1 MTQVPP
7 PAAPAPTADPAQ
19 PPSFVEGAAMDA
31 AKARLDAEFPQA
43 TPPGAPPALPAEV
56 PEDLDIF
63 DDDAVDAMLAAE
75 NLPYK
80 DGARLKRE
88 IFKARDQFRPLRDA
102 LGTLDEDSRA
112 SFLEAA
118 PHLGGDLAPWAQTL
132 ARLHPDD
139 RAIFASTMNLLASG
153 DPADVARGASELER
167 LGRQIGGQPPAP
179 GVQAPP
185 AAAPE
190 QPAWM
195 DPAQMPPA
203 APEARVITEAE
214 FESRLAERDRQRT
227 EADHVARLQEQMRGQ
242 ARELGYDPD
251 AIRGT
256 DEFRRFDRLL
266 AYAQEPEIGFD
277 LVKAHGVIEAEQQKI
292 IDNYVKAKSE
302 GSETP
307 AMPVGAGGAPT
318 NQQPL
323 ETALDARAAMLAR
336 LEGTLGPDLRA
347 RSHDG

>member
-19 PPSFVEGAAMDA
+19 PPSFAEGAAMDA
-31 AKARLDAEFPQA
+31 SKARLDAEFPQA

-63 DDDAVDAMLAAE
+63 DDDAVDAMLSAE
-75 NLPYK
+75 NMPYK

-102 LGTLDEDSRA
+102 LGTLDDESRA
-112 SFLEAA
+112 LFLEAA
-118 PHLGGDLAPWAQTL
+118 PNLGADLAPWAQTL

-139 RAIFASTMNLLASG
+139 RAVFAETMTLLASG
-153 DPADVARGASELER
+153 NPNDVARGAAELER
-167 LGRQIGGQPPAP
+167 LGRFIGGQPPAP
-179 GVQAPP
+179 GAQAPP
-185 AAAPE
+185 AAPE

-195 DPAQMPPA
+195 DPAAMPPA
-203 APEARVITEAE
+203 APEARVITEADL
-214 FESRLAERDRQRT
+214 ESRLAARDQQRA
-227 EADHVARLQEQMRGQ
+227 EADNLARLQEQMRGQ

-266 AYAQEPEIGFD
+266 AYAQEPEVGFD
-277 LVKAHGVIEAEQQKI
+277 LVKAHGVVEAEQQKI
-292 IDNYVKAKSE
+292 IDEYVRAKSE

-323 ETALDARAAMLAR
+323 ETALDARAAMVAR
-336 LEGTLGPDLRA
+336 LEGQLGPDPRA